1 MRGVNP
7 AYIANQA
14 GHSVKTLLEKYA
26 RWIPGADGGN
36 ERRLLE
42 AAMGGKIQNSSL
54 NLPQKN
60 QDNDKLLKTKVNL
73 GRHDWAR
80 TNDLYH
86 VKVAL

>member
-1 MRGVNP
+1 M
-7 AYIANQA
+7 
-14 GHSVKTLLEKYA
+14 LLEKYA

-36 ERRLLE
+36 ERPRLE
-42 AAMGGKIQNSSL
+42 AAMGGEFQNSSL
-54 NLPQKN
+54 NLPQKYQHHTN
-60 QDNDKLLKTKVNL
+60 LLKTNENI